1 MGSCTSCYSYNSD
14 QLLPLSSSS
23 LTSGLSKKIEHI
35 KLKYTQHTDSGGPD
49 GDGIISPELT
59 TPELTT
65 AELTTYSSSYQNN
78 DNKKILKH
86 SDDTVKTHWSDWSLT
101 SSQEH
106 NEFREHIDNTDAT
119 EDIDSIEEQHTKR
132 TSRI

>member
-1 MGSCTSCYSYNSD
+1 MGSCISCSSSNTD
-14 QLLPLSSSS
+14 DLLPLSSSS

-49 GDGIISPELT
+49 GDGIISPDDS
-59 TPELTT
+59 
-65 AELTTYSSSYQNN
+65 TYLEN
-78 DNKKILKH
+78 DNQKILKH
-86 SDDTVKTHWSDWSLT
+86 SDDTVKTQWSEWSLT

-106 NEFREHIDNTDAT
+106 IEFRGHIENTDT

-132 TSRI
+132 AAKR